1 MSFLILKGHDQVFI
15 LSGLCKNFISM
26 TAISLLM
33 PSLGLWNS
41 RPKAF
46 GVKVAKSQKEFHF
59 GSNLQKK
66 ANHYPTKVLKIVTT
80 LTSLIKG

>member
-1 MSFLILKGHDQVFI
+1 ML
-15 LSGLCKNFISM
+15 NFAKFYLANVKTSNSM

-46 GVKVAKSQKEFHF
+46 GVKHTPKYNVRRRQRITPRS
-59 GSNLQKK
+59 S
-66 ANHYPTKVLKIVTT
+66 
-80 LTSLIKG
+80 LTSEQRLKLEEERELEILQG

>member
-1 MSFLILKGHDQVFI
+1 VSFLILKGHDQVFI

-46 GVKVAKSQKEFHF
+46 GVKHTPKYNVRRRQRWISSTPF
-59 GSNLQKK
+59 GL
-66 ANHYPTKVLKIVTT
+66 HLRLPVLYYNNY
-80 LTSLIKG
+80 SS